1 VYGAP
6 SGVPDARVAA
16 HLVALDP
23 LDEPVSSR
31 YEAPVRYDN
40 EHKER
45 TRHRVLSEAAAA
57 IRAVG
62 PDGIGVAGLMAKAGL
77 THGAFYAHFE
87 SKDDLVAHAVAYMFE
102 ESYQRFF
109 TRTEH
114 PDPAIAVEKLIDA
127 YLSARHRDHPDRG
140 CPLPSLSGELA
151 RLTGQARQNSAA
163 GLNRAIASVARRIR
177 DLGRADADDIAA
189 SVVAEM
195 VGALA
200 LSRTAADASH
210 SDAILEA
217 SRRAIKARI
226 GLVTS
231 APIAGQPP
239 L

>member
-1 VYGAP
+1 M
-6 SGVPDARVAA
+6 
-16 HLVALDP
+16 
-23 LDEPVSSR
+23 
-31 YEAPVRYDN
+31 RYDS

-45 TRHRVLSEAAAA
+45 TRQRVLSEAAAA

-87 SKDDLVAHAVAYMFE
+87 SKEDLVAQAIAQMFDE
-102 ESYQRFF
+102 TYQRFLA
-109 TRTEH
+109 RTEH
-114 PDPAIAVEKLIDA
+114 PDPAVAIEKFIDS
-127 YLSARHRDHPDRG
+127 YLSTRHRDNPDHG

-151 RLTGQARQNSAA
+151 RLPGAARENFAA
-163 GLNRAIASVARRIR
+163 GLNRLTRAMAKRIR
-177 DLGRADADDIAA
+177 ELGRTEADGLAT

-200 LSRTAADASH
+200 LSRAVAEPSE

-226 GLVTS
+226 GLR
-231 APIAGQPP
+231 P
-239 L
+239 